1 MRDRSGYI
9 CDRSEIGQRPPL
21 QRVYSSATFEQLLTQ
36 VCQTWPQHTRYL
48 PAEDMAGVFLCLGE
62 DRQPAM
68 PSPAPERKYADG
80 VDVCHRR

>member
-36 VCQTWPQHTRYL
+36 VCQTWPATYPQSP
-48 PAEDMAGVFLCLGE
+48 PAEDMAELLSWKTASQPYHHQRQERWILC
-62 DRQPAM
+62 R
-68 PSPAPERKYADG
+68 
-80 VDVCHRR
+80 DVCHRR